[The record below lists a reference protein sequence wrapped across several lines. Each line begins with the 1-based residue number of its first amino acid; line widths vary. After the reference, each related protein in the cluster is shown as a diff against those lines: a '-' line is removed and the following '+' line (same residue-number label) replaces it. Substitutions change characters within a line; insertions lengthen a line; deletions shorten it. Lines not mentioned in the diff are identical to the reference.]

1 MLKIKMLLAR
11 KPLLLIPFGLALV
24 LVLSGC
30 GYDTGAPTIPP
41 STPNQIVT
49 KETDF
54 GAGNFIRD
62 GLISL
67 LESFAHLMGFVGVGV
82 LKWFINTIEGF
93 NLTREGS
100 YRQCQTTFD
109 AANPVDPLSSCAIQV
124 YDAFK
129 FLPLAVLSVTLL
141 YFLLKYTF
149 QGIFRSGQLSITD
162 FLNNVLI
169 TTVIAFNL
177 DYLVTMVVDISSKLF
192 LLILSSSGA
201 SPMDVG
207 AGIFGQLK
215 DMGIAIAA
223 VGFCLM
229 ALLAGVLL
237 TFGGLNT
244 RWKSQG
250 FDILKYGL
258 IGLMGIATL
267 SLTIPALVDLLSL
280 ASGSNPPVGG
290 STPIQSMDAQL
301 NNLQKLFDLNES
313 LHHKDVGAL
322 LLMVILTVPA
332 MLSFLV
338 IGVFFFIRVLLFLLF
353 FLMGV
358 PAVAARLT
366 AETAFFFDVWWK
378 GLLKLAATSLPIAVI
393 LRIAIEVSNSISVS
407 GNNLIGYIVLMIIIT
422 LLFVMGG
429 MYAIWIM
436 KSETRSAVRNVGAL
450 KQGVVQL
457 KERYIAGGAT
467 SAASP
472 SKGETKTPNGKSS
485 AAFGEKP
492 QTEKS
497 SSDRFRSNNTPA
509 LPLTAQ
515 VMTQAIS
522 TGMTQAFQRQQAT
535 TERQVGGALSQL
547 SQIKVGLDEIK
558 SGQRQQGQTN
568 PNQEMESL
576 LQQLLEAT
584 RRRQTETKRQTEITS
599 HPTPFP
605 AGGGARQFSS
615 FEEGQGRETN
625 YASPSRS
632 PRRRNSAKPLATPLF
647 VPPEEGNTMPLPAS
661 GRYAGGNGE
670 TYNARGQGRRIAP
683 SPLVTPLVSS
693 SGPGPTPSSQ
703 GGSSPSLT
711 PSQTPSSDGASLTP
725 SRAQGAA
732 RRTDTR
738 RTATRPGPVDTATRR
753 DPVTPS
759 QTATP
764 ESASTPT
771 GSVGA
776 ALPPPAAPPARPVY
790 LPAER
795 AWRRPDGGGSISTR
809 PTGPDR
815 SWNANAAMIINPNTG
830 MPYSGQGKR
839 LKQQKA
845 V

>member
-1 MLKIKMLLAR
+1 
-11 KPLLLIPFGLALV
+11 
-24 LVLSGC
+24 
-30 GYDTGAPTIPP
+30 
-41 STPNQIVT
+41 
-49 KETDF
+49 
-54 GAGNFIRD
+54 
-62 GLISL
+62 
-67 LESFAHLMGFVGVGV
+67 
-82 LKWFINTIEGF
+82 
-93 NLTREGS
+93 
-100 YRQCQTTFD
+100 
-109 AANPVDPLSSCAIQV
+109 
-124 YDAFK
+124 
-129 FLPLAVLSVTLL
+129 
-141 YFLLKYTF
+141 
-149 QGIFRSGQLSITD
+149 
-162 FLNNVLI
+162 
-169 TTVIAFNL
+169 
-177 DYLVTMVVDISSKLF
+177 
-192 LLILSSSGA
+192 
-201 SPMDVG
+201 
-207 AGIFGQLK
+207 
-215 DMGIAIAA
+215 
-223 VGFCLM
+223 
-229 ALLAGVLL
+229 
-237 TFGGLNT
+237 
-244 RWKSQG
+244 
-250 FDILKYGL
+250 
-258 IGLMGIATL
+258 
-267 SLTIPALVDLLSL
+267 
-280 ASGSNPPVGG
+280 
-290 STPIQSMDAQL
+290 
-301 NNLQKLFDLNES
+301 
-313 LHHKDVGAL
+313 
-322 LLMVILTVPA
+322 
-332 MLSFLV
+332 
-338 IGVFFFIRVLLFLLF
+338 
-353 FLMGV
+353 
-358 PAVAARLT
+358 LT

-436 KSETRSAVRNVGAL
+436 KSEMRSAVRNVGAL

-472 SKGETKTPNGKSS
+472 SKGAAKTSTGKPS
-485 AAFGEKP
+485 AAIGEKP
-492 QTEKS
+492 QTEKG

-584 RRRQTETKRQTEITS
+584 RRRQTETRRQTGTTS
-599 HPTPFP
+599 RPTPFP
-605 AGGGARQFSS
+605 AGGVVNGARQFSS
-615 FEEGQGRETN
+615 FEEGQGRETY

-632 PRRRNSAKPLATPLF
+632 PRRRSSAKPLAAPLF
-647 VPPEEGNTMPLPAS
+647 VPPEEGNTIPLPAS

-670 TYNARGQGRRIAP
+670 THNARGQGRRIAS
-683 SPLVTPLVSS
+683 SPLVTPLVSPG
-693 SGPGPTPSSQ
+693 GPGPSS
-703 GGSSPSLT
+703 SVT
-711 PSQTPSSDGASLTP
+711 PSQTPSSDGASLTSPSTSLTP
-725 SRAQGAA
+725 SRAQVSGTGPA

-738 RTATRPGPVDTATRR
+738 RTATRPGPLDTAIRR

-764 ESASTPT
+764 ESASTPS

-776 ALPPPAAPPARPVY
+776 ALPPPPAPPARPVY

-809 PTGPDR
+809 PTGADR
-815 SWNANAAMIINPNTG
+815 SWNANAAMVINPNTG